1 MNRIYYNFIQL
12 FYFEDLFKFKMNNTT
27 SYGVDYSFIFNDLNR
42 YFPIFD
48 DLGVPVKEDLSYNI
62 SGICGY
68 GLAYWNLYLD
78 TSDEECR
85 KKFNNQIEFLKK
97 TPSFLYSSNLKLK
110 GLSTP
115 WYSCLSQGLAASMF
129 LRSYLLTAS
138 EVDKNNAR
146 KCLDNIL
153 VKDYNLVSE
162 FNNQLFLEE
171 YPYENPSHVL
181 NGFLSAYIAFLEYK
195 KITKDTT
202 YDLVINC
209 LFTSLDSN
217 LHLFNKR
224 NWSLYE
230 ITNGNL
236 HNYATVHYHTLHIAQ
251 LEYVKYLTNVENFD
265 NQIKIWK
272 NSLFNLRLR
281 FIPFLGKVVFRLHS
295 KF

>member
-1 MNRIYYNFIQL
+1 MQL
-12 FYFEDLFKFKMNNTT
+12 FNFEDLFKFKMNHTT

-85 KKFNNQIEFLKK
+85 KKFNSQIEFLKK
-97 TPSFLYSSNLKLK
+97 TTSFFYPSNLKLK

-115 WYSCLSQGLAASMF
+115 WFSCLYQGLAASMF

-138 EVDKNNAR
+138 EVDKNIAR

-171 YPYENPSHVL
+171 FPYENPSHVL

-195 KITKDTT
+195 NITKDSNF
-202 YDLVINC
+202 DLIIK
-209 LFTSLDSN
+209 SLTESLQFN
-217 LHLFNKR
+217 LQFYSKR

-230 ITNGNL
+230 ITTGTFK
-236 HNYATVHYHTLHIAQ
+236 NYATVHYHTLHIAQ
-251 LEYVKYLTNVENFD
+251 LEYIKYLTNVNNFD
-265 NQIKIWK
+265 YHIGIWK
-272 NSLFNLRLR
+272 NSLFSLRLR
-281 FIPFLGKVVFRLHS
+281 FIAFLSKVFFRLHS
-295 KF
+295 KLQGL